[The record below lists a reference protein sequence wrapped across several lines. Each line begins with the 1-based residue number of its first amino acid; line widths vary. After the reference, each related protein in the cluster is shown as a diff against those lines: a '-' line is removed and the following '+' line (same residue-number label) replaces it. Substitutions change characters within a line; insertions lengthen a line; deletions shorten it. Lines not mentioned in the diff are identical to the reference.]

1 MNQKRWMVRARHGAL
16 AAGILAVSA
25 AALAAPPTAAMLS
38 NACAGCHG
46 TNGGSAGPVMPSLAG
61 QSKEAIVEAMK
72 KFKSGE
78 RPSTIMGRLAKGYTE
93 ADFAAMGTFFAG
105 QKIHVTQQTLD
116 PQRVAKGA
124 SLQEANCGRCH
135 IEDGREGK
143 DDTPAMA
150 SQWLPYMQMQMALY
164 LNGTRK
170 MPEKMEE
177 KVKPLSVQDLEAL
190 LQFYASVK

>member
-1 MNQKRWMVRARHGAL
+1 MKKRWMDGAGQWVL
-16 AAGILAVSA
+16 AASALWLAA
-25 AALAAPPTAAMLS
+25 TAEAAPPSPAMLS

-61 QSKEAIVEAMK
+61 QSKEAIVVALQ

-78 RPSTIMGRLAKGYTE
+78 RPSTIMGRLAKGYSD
-93 ADFAAMGTFFAG
+93 ADFAAMGDYFAG
-105 QKIHVTQQTLD
+105 QKIYVTQQTLD
-116 PQRVAKGA
+116 PKRVAKGA

-135 IEDGREGK
+135 IEDGKEGK

-150 SQWLPYMQMQMALY
+150 SQWLPYLQMQMALY
-164 LNGTRK
+164 TAGMRK

-177 KVKPLSVQDLEAL
+177 KVKPLSVEDLESL
-190 LQFYASVK
+190 LHFYASVK

>member
-1 MNQKRWMVRARHGAL
+1 MDGAGQWVL
-16 AAGILAVSA
+16 AASA
-25 AALAAPPTAAMLS
+25 LWIAATAEAAPPSPAMLS

-61 QSKEAIVEAMK
+61 QSKEAIVVALQ

-78 RPSTIMGRLAKGYTE
+78 RPSTIMGRLAKGYSD
-93 ADFAAMGTFFAG
+93 ADFAAMGDYFAG
-105 QKIHVTQQTLD
+105 QKIYVTQQTLD
-116 PQRVAKGA
+116 PKRVAKGA

-135 IEDGREGK
+135 IEDGKEGK

-150 SQWLPYMQMQMALY
+150 SQWLPYLQMQMALY
-164 LNGTRK
+164 TAGMRK

-177 KVKPLSVQDLEAL
+177 KVKPLSVEDLESL
-190 LQFYASVK
+190 LHFYASVK